1 MKETGNVFD
10 VSSTLMEI
18 DDLPESEADSPL
30 DHSPV
35 SAAEGEPHYFTVDA
49 PLRQLDVRRRA
60 LAALALAG
68 GSVAIITMISAAAG
82 FGDDQPSAERPSA
95 ARVEQS
101 MSERTVPAVPTPA
114 PGRRARAEAAAQARA
129 ELARERSQRARAR
142 ARAAKAKAA
151 ARARHRRRASHTA
164 PPPAPAP
171 EPSYTPEPEVAYAP
185 EPEAAYVPVETAPA
199 PAPSSSGGGQEFGIE
214 P

>member
-10 VSSTLMEI
+10 VSNTLMEI

-49 PLRQLDVRRRA
+49 PVRQLDVRRRA

-101 MSERTVPAVPTPA
+101 MSERPAPVVATPA
-114 PGRRARAEAAAQARA
+114 PGRRAKAEAAAQARA
-129 ELARERSQRARAR
+129 ELARERDRAR

-164 PPPAPAP
+164 PAPAPAQEP

-185 EPEAAYVPVETAPA
+185 EPEAAYVPVETAPP